1 MRKRTDKEIRTEI
14 LAAASAGATKTEI
27 MFRAF
32 LTHNQFY
39 SYLASLMASD
49 LIRYQKV
56 QGLYRTSEIG
66 LEYLGTQASYP
77 ANRSSSSKVL
87 VIGLGQLGLPV
98 AKYIK
103 DRGGFDTYGYDIST
117 KAMDRAQK
125 IAGIKRIGDNNNNN
139 YDRNT
144 SIAYDFSQFDV
155 FIICVSTHKPDDMF
169 SPQIDGLLSIVE
181 KISKE
186 AKNGA
191 LVSIE
196 STIPKGTSK
205 KVFEM
210 LNHRL
215 HVAHA
220 PHRWYAL
227 EQEEHGVNQLRVLG
241 GVCQCCLDV
250 AMEFYDGRVRINGE
264 IKGQAYG
271 IEIESEKK
279 GNLDNSNN
287 NNNNKDKDKENG
299 ENNNYIVVDEEEQL
313 QQQHNTVNPHKKS
326 LDIRMHAVPQI
337 EIAEITKIAENA
349 HRYLQIAFAE
359 DLYLYC
365 QANNI
370 NFAELRDALNT
381 KWNVNILEPRDG
393 IGGHCLPKDTK
404 MFLQSSK
411 SIRSKI
417 LASAIEVD
425 EDYRR
430 YRQTRDEFNKIS
442 LA

>member
-1 MRKRTDKEIRTEI
+1 
-14 LAAASAGATKTEI
+14 
-27 MFRAF
+27 
-32 LTHNQFY
+32 
-39 SYLASLMASD
+39 
-49 LIRYQKV
+49 
-56 QGLYRTSEIG
+56 
-66 LEYLGTQASYP
+66 
-77 ANRSSSSKVL
+77 
-87 VIGLGQLGLPV
+87 
-98 AKYIK
+98 
-103 DRGGFDTYGYDIST
+103 
-117 KAMDRAQK
+117 MDRAQK
-125 IAGIKRIGDNNNNN
+125 IAGIKRIRDNNSTGNNGNSASVSVSSSNSNTKTNVNTNNNNN
-139 YDRNT
+139 GNT

-279 GNLDNSNN
+279 GNLDN
-287 NNNNKDKDKENG
+287 NNNKDNDNDNNNKDKENG
-299 ENNNYIVVDEEEQL
+299 ENNNYIVIDEEEQL

-430 YRQTRDEFNKIS
+430 YRQTRSIVVNTESQLSHREAKPDGYKVI
-442 LA
+442 

>member
-1 MRKRTDKEIRTEI
+1 MR
-14 LAAASAGATKTEI
+14 
-27 MFRAF
+27 
-32 LTHNQFY
+32 Y
-39 SYLASLMASD
+39 SSGSRL
-49 LIRYQKV
+49 
-56 QGLYRTSEIG
+56 
-66 LEYLGTQASYP
+66 
-77 ANRSSSSKVL
+77 KVL

-98 AKYIK
+98 AKYVQ
-103 DRGGFDTYGYDIST
+103 DRGGFDVYGYDIST
-117 KAMDRAQK
+117 KAIDRAQK
-125 IAGIKRIGDNNNNN
+125 IAGIKRIGDYSRDSDITRSARPEGNRSIGNTSNNNNIN
-139 YDRNT
+139 
-144 SIAYDFSQFDV
+144 AYDFSEFDV

-169 SPQIDGLLSIVE
+169 SPQIDGLLSIIE

-250 AMEFYDGRVRINGE
+250 AMDFYDG
-264 IKGQAYG
+264 G
-271 IEIESEKK
+271 IASDSDNDGSSGKESKQQ
-279 GNLDNSNN
+279 
-287 NNNNKDKDKENG
+287 
-299 ENNNYIVVDEEEQL
+299 EQGPEL
-313 QQQHNTVNPHKKS
+313 QQEQQDHEQQIQENDTTTTTTYPHKS
-326 LDIRMHAVPQI
+326 LGIRMHPVPQI

-411 SIRSKI
+411 SIKSKI

-430 YRQTRDEFNKIS
+430 YRQSRANKSILLPPS
-442 LA
+442 LSVQSLPPSNFMEDHTLNE

>member
-1 MRKRTDKEIRTEI
+1 MGQT
-14 LAAASAGATKTEI
+14 
-27 MFRAF
+27 
-32 LTHNQFY
+32 QF
-39 SYLASLMASD
+39 
-49 LIRYQKV
+49 
-56 QGLYRTSEIG
+56 
-66 LEYLGTQASYP
+66 
-77 ANRSSSSKVL
+77 NKVL
-87 VIGLGQLGLPV
+87 IIGLGQLGLPV
-98 AKYIK
+98 AKYISEK
-103 DRGGFDTYGYDIST
+103 GFDAFGYDISHH
-117 KAMDRAQK
+117 AIERAEK
-125 IAGIKRIGDNNNNN
+125 IASVKKAINFNE
-139 YDRNT
+139 
-144 SIAYDFSQFDV
+144 FDV
-155 FIICVSTHKPDDMF
+155 YIVCISTHRPNDMF

-279 GNLDNSNN
+279 GNLDNNN
-287 NNNNKDKDKENG
+287 NDKDKDKENG
-299 ENNNYIVVDEEEQL
+299 ENNNYIVIDEEEQL